1 MWMMGFGQLN
11 NVELEF
17 LKFWTLIDIKR
28 HYRFVLS
35 VSILQIPSLYKP
47 DSNKILSLSLLHI
60 LSFSLNLNFDPPL
73 LQIFPLFLLKFH
85 LSPFV
90 CLFAVYPS
98 SSSGWRYGTN
108 SFCQPN

>member
-1 MWMMGFGQLN
+1 MGFGQLK
-11 NVELEF
+11 NVEFEF

-35 VSILQIPSLYKP
+35 VSILQIPSLYKL

-73 LQIFPLFLLKFH
+73 LQIFPLFCLNFIFLL
-85 LSPFV
+85 LFV
-90 CLFAVYPS
+90 CLLFTPPLPRD
-98 SSSGWRYGTN
+98 GGTA
-108 SFCQPN
+108 